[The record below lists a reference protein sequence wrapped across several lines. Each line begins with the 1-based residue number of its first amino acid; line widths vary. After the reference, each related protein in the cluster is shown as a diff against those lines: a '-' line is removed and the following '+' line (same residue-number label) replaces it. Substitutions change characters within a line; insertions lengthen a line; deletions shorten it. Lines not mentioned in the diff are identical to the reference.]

1 MWAEAIGFEPMGH
14 SRDLRFSRPAHS
26 TTLPNLQIDTLGLH
40 STTLPTFL
48 DKIRLIVKAER
59 EGFEPPDPLLSVLRG
74 PTIASLIKTSYICL
88 RAINSKANRLH
99 IRCKITFTSF
109 QSITTFIYLEVQI
122 LTAFLFHSPHHVA
135 LRTYDLNRVFATT
148 RSSNCLFSM
157 PVG

>member
-1 MWAEAIGFEPMGH
+1 MWAEAVGFEPTDRSPRPHVFKTCAIVH
-14 SRDLRFSRPAHS
+14 SATPPNRYLRPAFDHS
-26 TTLPNLQIDTLGLH
+26 ATQAYNP
-40 STTLPTFL
+40 
-48 DKIRLIVKAER
+48 R
-59 EGFEPPDPLLSVLRG
+59 EGFEPSDPLLSFLCG
-74 PTIASLIKTSYICL
+74 PTIASLIKTSYICF

-135 LRTYDLNRVFATT
+135 LRTYDLNHVFATT
-148 RSSNCLFSM
+148 RSSNCLFSI